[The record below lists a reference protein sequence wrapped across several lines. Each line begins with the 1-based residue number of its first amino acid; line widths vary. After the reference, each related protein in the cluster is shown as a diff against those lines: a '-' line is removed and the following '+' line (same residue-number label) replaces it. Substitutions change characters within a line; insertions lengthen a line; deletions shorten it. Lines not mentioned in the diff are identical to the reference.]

1 MTEPR
6 ALEAHAVPLWQPM
19 LFGALAGGMA
29 WGIRGQYGH
38 ETGAMMAGLAVGL
51 VMSLIFCPAG
61 NVRQIARA
69 VAWCTVAMGLGGSM
83 TYGQTV
89 GLTHDAELVGNWS
102 ALRWGML
109 GLAIKGGLWIGFGGV
124 FLGMGLSG
132 VRYRVGELLLVWLGV
147 LGLCA
152 FGIWLFNEPFDPANR
167 ILPKIYFSDSW
178 EWEPHAPLKPRRE
191 VWGGFLLGLAG
202 LLTYLGVKRRD
213 GLAWRLGLWGVLGGA
228 IGFPLGQ
235 SLQAYHAWNL
245 DLFRS
250 PDWADI
256 DKVINWWNFMET
268 TFGAVMGATLGLG
281 LWLNRQRIGPAQDG
295 APSTIPPVIEWPLI
309 TIHCGLLVG
318 TEFFSLGWIDLL
330 YDFGPMLGF
339 IPLVALAGGRWWPW
353 LVMLPITALPIA
365 GKTLRE
371 LVYKE
376 HAMEPVAGWLIY
388 LVLPLAVCFATA
400 VLFVRRQEKL
410 TKAQQ
415 FLRPVLLLT
424 TWLYFGL
431 NYAFFQF
438 PWPWSQ
444 WTARTPNTVIYTVCA
459 LGLTWLALRGWR
471 KHPAS

>member
-1 MTEPR
+1 MTQPR
-6 ALEAHAVPLWQPM
+6 ALEAPAVPAWQPM

-51 VMSLIFCPAG
+51 VMSLIFCPTG

-69 VAWCTVAMGLGGSM
+69 VAWCSVAMGLGGSM

-124 FLGMGLSG
+124 FLSMGLSG

-152 FGIWLFNEPFDPANR
+152 LGIWLFNEPFDPANR
-167 ILPKIYFSDSW
+167 VLPKLYFSDSW
-178 EWEPHAPLKPRRE
+178 EWEPNTTLKPRRE

-202 LLTYLGVKRRD
+202 LLAYLGVKRRD

-235 SLQAYHAWNL
+235 CLQAYHAWNL
-245 DLFRS
+245 DFFRS
-250 PDWADI
+250 PGWAQI

-281 LWLNRQRIGPAQDG
+281 LWLNRRRIGSEQG
-295 APSTIPPVIEWPLI
+295 EVPSTIPPLFEWLLI
-309 TIHCGLLVG
+309 VVHCGLLLG
-318 TEFFSLGWIDLL
+318 TEFFSVKWIDLL

-339 IPLVALAGGRWWPW
+339 IPFVAIAGGRWSPW

-371 LVYKE
+371 LVYKQ
-376 HAMEPVAGWLIY
+376 HAMEPVVGWLIY
-388 LVLPLAVCFATA
+388 LGLPLAACLAMTVSFA
-400 VLFVRRQEKL
+400 RRDEKL
-410 TKAQQ
+410 TDARQ
-415 FLRPVLLLT
+415 FLQPVLLLT

-431 NYAFFQF
+431 NYAFFDF
-438 PWPWSQ
+438 PWPWAQ
-444 WTARTPNTVIYTVCA
+444 WTARTPNGIIYTLCA
-459 LGLTWLALRGWR
+459 MGLTWLAMRNR
-471 KHPAS
+471 TSSSPS

>member
-6 ALEAHAVPLWQPM
+6 ALEAYAVPFWQPM

-51 VMSLIFCPAG
+51 VMSLIFCPTG

-109 GLAIKGGLWIGFGGV
+109 GLAIEGGLWIGFGGT

-147 LGLCA
+147 LGLCS

-167 ILPKIYFSDSW
+167 ILPKLYFSDSW
-178 EWEPHAPLKPRRE
+178 QWEPNAALKPRRE
-191 VWGGFLLGLAG
+191 VWGGFLLGLVG
-202 LLTYLGVKRRD
+202 LLTYLGMKRRD

-245 DLFRS
+245 EFFRS
-250 PDWADI
+250 AEWAEI

-281 LWLNRQRIGPAQDG
+281 LWLNRRRISSAQDG
-295 APSTIPPVIEWPLI
+295 APPTFSPVIEWLLI
-309 TIHCGLLVG
+309 IVHCGLLVG
-318 TEFFSLGWIDLL
+318 TEFFSVNWIDLL

-339 IPLVALAGGRWWPW
+339 IPLVAIAGGRWWPW

-371 LVYKE
+371 LVYKQ
-376 HAMEPVAGWLIY
+376 HAMEPVVGWVIY
-388 LVLPLAVCFATA
+388 LVLPLAICLATA
-400 VLFVRRQEKL
+400 VVFARCQEKL
-410 TKAQQ
+410 TEAQQ

-431 NYAFFQF
+431 NYAFFEF
-438 PWPWSQ
+438 PWPWAK
-444 WTARTPNTVIYTVCA
+444 WTARTPNAVIYTVCA
-459 LGLTWLALRGWR
+459 IGLTWLVVRGGR
-471 KHPAS
+471 RRVES

>member
-1 MTEPR
+1 MTDSNTREPR
-6 ALEAHAVPLWQPM
+6 EISAWPPI

-51 VMSLIFCPAG
+51 VMSLIFCPTG

-109 GLAIKGGLWIGFGGV
+109 GLAIKGGLWIGFGAT

-132 VRYRVGELLLVWLGV
+132 VRYRVGELLFVWLGV

-152 FGIWLFNEPFDPANR
+152 LGIWLFNEPFDPANR
-167 ILPKIYFSDSW
+167 VLPKIYFSDSW
-178 EWEPHAPLKPRRE
+178 EWEPDATLKPRRE
-191 VWGGFLLGLAG
+191 VWSGFLFGLAG
-202 LLTYLGVKRRD
+202 LLAYLGVKRGD

-245 DLFRS
+245 ELFRS
-250 PDWADI
+250 PGWAHI

-268 TFGAVMGATLGLG
+268 TFGAVMGATLGVG
-281 LWLNRQRIGPAQDG
+281 LWLNRRRIGSAQDNS
-295 APSTIPPVIEWPLI
+295 PSTIPQAVEWLLI
-309 TIHCGLLVG
+309 VIHCGLLAG
-318 TEFFSLGWIDLL
+318 TEFFSVKWIDLV

-339 IPLVALAGGRWWPW
+339 IPLVAIAGGRWWPW

-371 LVYKE
+371 LVYKQ
-376 HAMEPVAGWLIY
+376 HTMDPAVGWVIY
-388 LVLPLAVCFATA
+388 LVVPIAACLAMA
-400 VLFVRRQEKL
+400 VLIARREEKW
-410 TKAQQ
+410 TEAQQ

-431 NYAFFQF
+431 NYAFFEF
-438 PWPWSQ
+438 PWPWAK
-444 WTARTPNTVIYTVCA
+444 WTARTPNAIIYTMCA
-459 LGLTWLALRGWR
+459 IGLTWLVVRGGRR
-471 KHPAS
+471 KVEN

>member
-6 ALEAHAVPLWQPM
+6 ALEAPAVPVWQPM

-51 VMSLIFCPAG
+51 VMALIFCPNG
-61 NVRQIARA
+61 NVRQVARA

-109 GLAIKGGLWIGFGGV
+109 GLAIKGGLWIGFGGA
-124 FLGMGLSG
+124 FLGTGLSG
-132 VRYRVGELLLVWLGV
+132 VRYHVGELLFVWLGV
-147 LGLCA
+147 LGLCVC
-152 FGIWLFNEPFDPANR
+152 GIWLFNEPFDPANR
-167 ILPKIYFSDSW
+167 ILPKLYFSDSW
-178 EWEPHAPLKPRRE
+178 QWEPNAALKPRRE

-202 LLTYLGVKRRD
+202 LLTYLGVNRRD
-213 GLAWRLGLWGVLGGA
+213 GLARRLGLWGVLGGA

-245 DLFRS
+245 EFFRS
-250 PDWADI
+250 AEWVNV

-268 TFGAVMGATLGLG
+268 TFGAVMGAMIGLG
-281 LWLNRQRIGPAQDG
+281 LWLNRRRIAVTGGDG
-295 APSTIPPVIEWPLI
+295 ESVMPPFAEWSLI
-309 TIHCGLLVG
+309 VVHCGLLVG
-318 TEFFSLGWIDLL
+318 TEFFSVGWIDLL
-330 YDFGPMLGF
+330 YDFGLMLGF
-339 IPLVALAGGRWWPW
+339 IPLMAIAGGRWWPW

-371 LVYKE
+371 LVYKQ
-376 HAMEPVAGWLIY
+376 HAMEPTLGWLVY
-388 LVLPLAVCFATA
+388 LVVPMAACVWMAVYFARRTA
-400 VLFVRRQEKL
+400 KLREAQE
-410 TKAQQ
+410 
-415 FLRPVLLLT
+415 FLRPVVLLT

-438 PWPWSQ
+438 PWPWEK
-444 WTARTPNTVIYTVCA
+444 WTSRTPNAIIYTLCA
-459 LGLTWLALRGWR
+459 IGLTWLALRGGHR
-471 KHPAS
+471 QSER